1 MGTTQNVILETE
13 IMSLSKQ
20 PYKGTRDY
28 YPEDKRLQNYIFDT
42 WRKVV
47 ESFGYEEYG
56 APILEPLEIYA
67 AKSGA
72 DLVNDETYRFVD
84 RGNREVAIRP
94 EMTPTVARM
103 IAARQQETAFPARW
117 YSIANF
123 MRYERPQKGREREF
137 WQLNVDIFG
146 VENLQAD
153 AEIITIADHILKAF
167 KAKSNMYTIKIN
179 HRKLVDFIMKD
190 FLGLDVVQSQ
200 LMMKLFDK
208 KDKISAYDFR
218 DNAIEIFESEQVE
231 KGLKKIASLFSA
243 ETIRDLPEEIRSND
257 VFGELSQLSQMLDR
271 AGVKSMRLDI
281 SLMRGLDYYNG
292 IVFEVFDNHPDNNRA
307 MFGGGRYDGLTTVFG
322 GENIPVTG
330 FAPGASTAEEFLKA
344 HKLLPE
350 LHSRTEVYVVV
361 LGEDSLPSAL
371 KLAENFRA
379 EGVRIAVDI
388 SMKKAEKQIKTA
400 LKNDI
405 PYLLFIGNDEIKSR
419 LYTLKNTATSKE
431 DKLSFERIVSTVKD
445 QRN

>member
-1 MGTTQNVILETE
+1 
-13 IMSLSKQ
+13 MSGLSKQ

-28 YPEDKRLQNYIFDT
+28 YPEDKRLQNYIFQT
-42 WRKVV
+42 WRQVV
-47 ESFGYEEYG
+47 ESYGYEEYG

-72 DLVNDETYRFVD
+72 DLVNDETYRFID
-84 RGNREVAIRP
+84 RGDREVAIRP

-103 IAARQQETAFPARW
+103 IAARQQETPYPARW

-153 AEIITIADHILKAF
+153 AEIITIADQILRAF
-167 KAKSNMYTIKIN
+167 KAKPSMYTIKIN
-179 HRKLVDFIMKD
+179 HRRLVDFMMKD
-190 FLGLDVVQSQ
+190 FLGLDIVQSQ

-208 KDKISAYDFR
+208 KDKISAHDFR
-218 DNAIEIFESEQVE
+218 DKAIEIFEPEQAD
-231 KGLKKIASLFSA
+231 KGLKKIASLFGA
-243 ETIRDLPEEIRSND
+243 ETIRDLPQEIRDNP
-257 VFGELSQLSQMLDR
+257 VFEELSQLSRLLDN

-292 IVFEVFDNHPDNNRA
+292 VVFEVFDNHPDNNRA

-330 FAPGASTAEEFLKA
+330 FAPGASTAEEFLRA
-344 HKLLPE
+344 HKLLPD
-350 LHSRTEVYVVV
+350 LHSMTEVYVVV
-361 LGEDSLPSAL
+361 IGENNIQPAL
-371 KLAENFRA
+371 KLAEDLRR
-379 EGVRIAVDI
+379 EKVRVEVDI
-388 SMKKAEKQIKTA
+388 SLKKAEKQIKTA
-400 LKNDI
+400 LKKTI
-405 PYLLFIGNDEIKSR
+405 PYILFVGEEEVKTR
-419 LYTLKNTATSKE
+419 LYTLKNTKHSKE
-431 DKLSFERIVSTVKD
+431 EKLSFERIVSIVKD
-445 QRN
+445 ERN